1 MIAERQSWSIVDL
14 GRVPY
19 EEAWALQTRLVEAR
33 ADGSLPH
40 EVILMLEHPPVFT
53 LGKRGGRDNLLVP
66 EEQLRR
72 SGIALVQVER
82 GGNITYHGP
91 GQLVLYPIVHLP
103 GLGIGVV
110 DLVDRL
116 EEVMIRT
123 CAGWGV
129 RAERNPLN
137 RGAWVGLK
145 KIGAIGIAV
154 RRGVSFHGMALN
166 VDPDLTPFAWI
177 QPCGLQGVGVTSIA
191 AEAAA
196 PVDLAQVKREI
207 RSHIE
212 AVFQTGVAAV
222 GRQELLRFRPPDEQT
237 PCENGIR
244 TPAGC
249 REEVHG

>member
-1 MIAERQSWSIVDL
+1 MDY
-14 GRVPY
+14 GF
-19 EEAWALQTRLVEAR
+19 
-33 ADGSLPH
+33 
-40 EVILMLEHPPVFT
+40 HPPTIYFPLVVPGAIMIEPTETESKET
-53 LGKRGGRDNLLVP
+53 LD
-66 EEQLRR
+66 QFDRR
-72 SGIALVQVER
+72 PTPCTRPPPA
-82 GGNITYHGP
+82 
-91 GQLVLYPIVHLP
+91 
-103 GLGIGVV
+103 
-110 DLVDRL
+110 
-116 EEVMIRT
+116 
-123 CAGWGV
+123 AG
-129 RAERNPLN
+129 AERNPLN

>member
-1 MIAERQSWSIVDL
+1 LTAKRQSWGIVDL

-33 ADGSLPH
+33 ADGRLPH
-40 EVILMLEHPPVFT
+40 DVILALEHPPVFT
-53 LGKRGGRDNLLVP
+53 LGKRGGRECLLVP
-66 EEQLRR
+66 EERLRR
-72 SGIALVQVER
+72 SGIGLVQVER

-91 GQLVLYPIVHLP
+91 GQLVIYPILHLLQ
-103 GLGIGVV
+103 LGIGVV

-129 RAERNPLN
+129 RAQRNPIN
-137 RGAWVGLK
+137 RGVWVGPK

-166 VDPDLTPFAWI
+166 VDPDLAPFSWI

-196 PVDLAQVKREI
+196 PAGMAEVKGEVRA
-207 RSHIE
+207 HIE
-212 AVFQTGVAAV
+212 AVFQIGLEALE
-222 GRQELLRFRPPDEQT
+222 RRELLRLRSPSAET
-237 PCENGIR
+237 PCGNDV
-244 TPAGC
+244 PAPAEC
-249 REEVHG
+249 RERVRG